1 MSHSPYEDDGSNQQC
16 YSHSQDLNLRYL
28 SDPRVLDV
36 LDRSETVGL
45 CDRYRTIDNAVM
57 AAMRC
62 SNFSQNPDLHL
73 GFEDESEGQKK
84 DIVAK
89 VSSSTSSEIALP

>member
-1 MSHSPYEDDGSNQQC
+1 MSPFRKFRRCLVCIVLVQQ
-16 YSHSQDLNLRYL
+16 
-28 SDPRVLDV
+28 VV
-36 LDRSETVGL
+36 KVKEVRSETVGL
-45 CDRYRTIDNAVM
+45 CDRYRTIDNTVM

-62 SNFSQNPDLHL
+62 SNFSRNPDLHL

-89 VSSSTSSEIALP
+89 VSSSTSSGQ